1 MYIHAQLGFGL
12 ESSNGE
18 YIPENTKH
26 SKTSVVNLSQQSSF
40 FLFCTLVLAQLE
52 GVYEEATKHG
62 NREIAQSIVRSRTGE

>member
-1 MYIHAQLGFGL
+1 MYIQLGFGL

-52 GVYEEATKHG
+52 RVYEEATKHG